1 MLARAVTI
9 ACVFALTLTASAGP
23 SRARSVTECTK
34 DHVCYC
40 VDQDLKVEIQKKVA
54 EIRARIAAERAQG
67 KAIGYLS
74 IPISSAGG
82 GYNKVNGQV
91 AKETADRVV
100 TRLGAR
106 AAWVLNTASDE
117 VKLSGDARGPEYML
131 MWTQVLEG
139 EDGLGR
145 HFDFVYFVGPS
156 EFAKF
161 FGLKG
166 ANDLEILEA
175 YYDRESPADPK
186 LRQIDKREFRNYYG
200 LRASVAASRGSHDEW
215 NIVRLINERRR
226 HEQHRAEF
234 GMARQLAVL
243 FDGQALAPG
252 PVETVTAPGYLGVAR
267 RWHDAGV
274 AVLSGSLTLAGFQR
288 VPNSMTGSGQNR
300 KARREHKISAPPSVS
315 RHQTDV
321 PEVGLVPTAAVSN
334 RSKATP

>member
-9 ACVFALTLTASAGP
+9 ACVSVLTLTASAGP
-23 SRARSVTECTK
+23 SRARSATECTK

-40 VDQDLKVEIQKKVA
+40 VDQELKVEIQKKVA

-82 GYNKVNGQV
+82 GYDKVNGLV

-100 TRLGAR
+100 ARLGAR

-145 HFDFVYFVGPS
+145 DFDFVYFVGPS

-166 ANDLEILEA
+166 ANDLEILESLLRSRVA
-175 YYDRESPADPK
+175 CRSQTSADR
-186 LRQIDKREFRNYYG
+186 
-200 LRASVAASRGSHDEW
+200 
-215 NIVRLINERRR
+215 
-226 HEQHRAEF
+226 
-234 GMARQLAVL
+234 
-243 FDGQALAPG
+243 
-252 PVETVTAPGYLGVAR
+252 
-267 RWHDAGV
+267 
-274 AVLSGSLTLAGFQR
+274 
-288 VPNSMTGSGQNR
+288 
-300 KARREHKISAPPSVS
+300 
-315 RHQTDV
+315 
-321 PEVGLVPTAAVSN
+321 
-334 RSKATP
+334 

>member
-9 ACVFALTLTASAGP
+9 ACVSVLTLTASAGP

-252 PVETVTAPGYLGVAR
+252 PVETVTAPGYLG
-267 RWHDAGV
+267 GC
-274 AVLSGSLTLAGFQR
+274 
-288 VPNSMTGSGQNR
+288 P
-300 KARREHKISAPPSVS
+300 
-315 RHQTDV
+315 
-321 PEVGLVPTAAVSN
+321 
-334 RSKATP
+334 